1 MPLKLSTYCLLF
13 VPFFLLFYS
22 EPVILG
28 GMPVSQLWKLP
39 LAAYMLYFV
48 FQFRTKRAPVWA
60 QTQYWISLKSIFNA
74 GTVTDFMTNMQA
86 SIKFLFLPLLFS
98 FAQARIKE
106 KETLEKTLLTL
117 CQYFVLTNIPMFLG
131 LPTLSSG
138 HDYGTFVAYS
148 GIFQNQHAMSV
159 IMGICI
165 TVILHYFK
173 SGWFE
178 SRTSKTY
185 NIALLCIAAYAMY
198 LGFARTGWLMCL
210 LAIFV
215 LFWPKDTSMR
225 QWIGIISVSVVL
237 AGGLSYMMVTN
248 EMFRD
253 RVLGNNLQTHE
264 KMNIDSGRSEYSAAA
279 LERYANGTLLEQII
293 GMSTQDEM
301 DYIQLKTRNRVGAH
315 NGFVDMLARNGIV
328 GLLLML
334 VMLISLFVYIR
345 CRKMCPTYRLALA
358 LWVMNFSFQVTQGGT
373 MFHTDLLYALTFC
386 LLEEEYNSTGG
397 F

>member
-22 EPVILG
+22 EPVNMG

-39 LAAYMLYFV
+39 LAGYMLYIV
-48 FQFRTKRAPVWA
+48 FQYRSKPAPLWT
-60 QTQYWISLKSIFNA
+60 QTQYWISFKSLFNA
-74 GTVTDFMTNMQA
+74 GTVTALVTNVQA

-98 FAQARIKE
+98 FVQTQIKA

-117 CQYFVLTNIPMFLG
+117 CQYFVLTNIPIFLG
-131 LPTLSSG
+131 LPMLSSG

-165 TVILHYFK
+165 AVILHFFK
-173 SGWFE
+173 MGRFE
-178 SRTSKTY
+178 TRSEKVY
-185 NIALLCIAAYAMY
+185 NVFVLAIAAYAMY

-215 LFWPKDTSMR
+215 LFWPKDATVR
-225 QWIGIISVSVVL
+225 QWFGIIGISAALVSGVT
-237 AGGLSYMMVTN
+237 YMMLTN

-253 RVLGNNLQTHE
+253 RIMGNNLQTHE
-264 KMNIDSGRSEYSAAA
+264 KVNIDSGRSEYSAAA

-301 DYIQLKTRNRVGAH
+301 DYILLKTRNRVGAH

-328 GLLLML
+328 GLLLMFL
-334 VMLISLFVYIR
+334 MLIALFAFIR
-345 CRKMCPTYRLALA
+345 RRKQCPTYRLALA
-358 LWVMNFSFQVTQGGT
+358 LWLMNFSFQVTQGGS

-386 LLEEEYNSTGG
+386 MLEEEYIA
-397 F
+397 